1 MAWGTKITIRQFN
14 PFNLDTKDS
23 VCERIYEL
31 LRLDELV
38 VYYENSRQQQYL
50 FPLLFHH
57 RVRKKDQIFGFFQS
71 IYYLPS
77 EKSAGVSCCFAN
89 FLHCL
94 LPQLFVLTLKLPRRY
109 WMNYSILLCKVR
121 QCILILDVQW
131 YLLYFISTYFPIKET
146 FFFCSYKTNV
156 VFEVNFGLSNFS
168 SYFGSLVFVVKSVT
182 TIKNHVF
189 IHDD

>member
-38 VYYENSRQQQYL
+38 VYDENSRQQQYL

-71 IYYLPS
+71 IYYLPP
-77 EKSAGVSCCFAN
+77 EKSARVSCCFAN

-109 WMNYSILLCKVR
+109 RMNYLILLCKVR

-131 YLLYFISTYFPIKET
+131 YLLYLISRYTYFLIRNIFLFLQDECCFWGQLWPKQ
-146 FFFCSYKTNV
+146 FFLIFRFIGFRGQV
-156 VFEVNFGLSNFS
+156 G
-168 SYFGSLVFVVKSVT
+168 
-182 TIKNHVF
+182 NHN
-189 IHDD
+189 